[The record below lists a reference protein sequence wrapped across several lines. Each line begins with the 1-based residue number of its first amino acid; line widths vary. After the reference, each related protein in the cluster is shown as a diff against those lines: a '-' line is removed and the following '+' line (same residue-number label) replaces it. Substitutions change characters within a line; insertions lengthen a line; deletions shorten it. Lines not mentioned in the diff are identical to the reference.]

1 MRWNDSVC
9 KLILRNN
16 RWIPPEPIL
25 PLVVLFLMPSSLPS
39 ATVRSD
45 NWSNTSV
52 NLLIG
57 LFDLRLEMSCV
68 LTIRKE
74 SKCFMVC
81 FSFCPFPCGDEL
93 EGVVTEVV
101 VVQSSSTK
109 RPSLSTSWFSSVD
122 NEIQNTPR
130 SEITDGYGK
139 TSSSNDRN
147 DEDDDD
153 EEDED
158 KLGVDWWE
166 MVVVVEVGVNVEE
179 ATSSFSLLQH
189 LLPFSV
195 SIDVSLLLL
204 STTIMASTFSCSF
217 SAMQGSIFFFF
228 VVVVGSDCRFLRP
241 LSIAIYF

>member
-1 MRWNDSVC
+1 M
-9 KLILRNN
+9 
-16 RWIPPEPIL
+16 PL
-25 PLVVLFLMPSSLPS
+25 PLSLT
-39 ATVRSD
+39 TVRSD
-45 NWSNTSV
+45 NLSNTSI

-74 SKCFMVC
+74 SKCFMIC
-81 FSFCPFPCGDEL
+81 SCLCFCPFPCGDEL
-93 EGVVTEVV
+93 EGVVVVGIADVV

-109 RPSLSTSWFSSVD
+109 RSSLSTSWFSSVD